1 MAIPLNSFKNFS
13 AVLTTSDTVLYTV
26 PVDVTTIVLMAQITN
41 VTNTTPSVTFWHE
54 DASSNVT
61 ELIKD
66 FSVPKN
72 DAIAGLLGKL
82 VLEFGYTLHAQ
93 ASANNTL
100 KITLSVL
107 ETSNV

>member
-1 MAIPLNSFKNFS
+1 MALPLNVFKTVS
-13 AVLTTSDTVLYTV
+13 ADITTLDQLLYTV
-26 PVDVTTIVLMAQITN
+26 APDVTVIILMAQITN
-41 VTNTTPSVTFWHE
+41 VTNTVPSVTFWIE

-72 DAIAGLLGKL
+72 DAISGLVGKL
-82 VLEFGYTLHAQ
+82 VLEPNYKLYIK
-93 ASANNTL
+93 SSVNSTL